1 MNTYIFSETRDL
13 IEPKLK
19 MIINWVDLYKASFHF
34 GFVQKSKM
42 ATTTRHFLTHRTQWK
57 YELKAFS
64 QKLQT
69 VHT

>member
-1 MNTYIFSETRDL
+1 M
-13 IEPKLK
+13 
-19 MIINWVDLYKASFHF
+19 DLYKASFHF

-42 ATTTRHFLTHRTQWK
+42 ATTTRHFLTRRTQWK

-69 VHT
+69 VHTKLGERIQSVVNNIIIFQYFM